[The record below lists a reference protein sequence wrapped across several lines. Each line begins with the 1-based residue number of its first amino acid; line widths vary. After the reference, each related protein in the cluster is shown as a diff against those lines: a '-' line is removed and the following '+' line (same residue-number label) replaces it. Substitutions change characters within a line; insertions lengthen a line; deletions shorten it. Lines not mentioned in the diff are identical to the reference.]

1 MKAVPRSAIVDHD
14 AYERMRPEFRT
25 VVMAAKAPRRIHVG
39 DHVTFLFENALTT
52 RYQVLEMVR
61 TERMTREADILHEL
75 ETYNALLGGPGEL
88 SATMLVEIDDPAV
101 RDVRLREWYALPEH
115 VYAMLDDG
123 TRVRPA
129 FDASQR
135 GRGRL
140 SSVQYLRFPVGGR
153 VPVALGMDL
162 PGAACESRL
171 TAEQRAALAEDLAD
185 EGEGASP
192 GASRASQERR
202 RDTTMTPNIGI
213 ADEHRR
219 SVAAIL
225 NALLAD
231 EYVLYTK
238 TRNYHWNVVGPR
250 FNDLHAF
257 FQKQYE
263 ALDDV
268 VDDVAERIR
277 ALGVPTAATLAEF
290 SKLTRLRE
298 HPGQYPDADGML
310 AALLAD
316 HEAVIRQLRV
326 DVDACTE
333 HKDVGTSDFLTGLME
348 QHEKTAW
355 MLRSFSPAAQPR
367 A

>member
-1 MKAVPRSAIVDHD
+1 MKAVPRSAVVDHD
-14 AYERMRPEFRT
+14 TYERMRPEFRPL
-25 VVMAAKAPRRIHVG
+25 VMAAKARRRIHVG
-39 DHVTFLFENALTT
+39 EHVTFLFENALTT

-61 TERMTREADILHEL
+61 AERMTRDADIRHEL

-88 SATMLVEIDDPAV
+88 AATMLVEIDDPVV

-115 VYAMLDDG
+115 VYAVLDDG

-140 SSVQYLRFPVGGR
+140 SSVQYLTFPVAGR
-153 VPVALGMDL
+153 APVALGIDL
-162 PGAACESRL
+162 PGAECESRL

-185 EGEGASP
+185 EGASSD
-192 GASRASQERR
+192 AVRASQETG

-268 VDDVAERIR
+268 IDDVAERIR
-277 ALGVPTAATLAEF
+277 ALGAPTAATLAEF

-298 HPGQYPDADGML
+298 HPGEYPDADGML
-310 AALLAD
+310 AVLLAD
-316 HEAVIRQLRV
+316 HETVIRQLRA

-355 MLRSFSPAAQPR
+355 MLRSFVPTPR
-367 A
+367 PGA